1 MKVGKL
7 DSQLLEDIVFQHITF
22 RRPEVTS
29 RPGIGEDCAVVDF
42 GDFDCVLSTDP
53 ITGTSIEIGRLAV
66 HISCNDIASN
76 GVEPLGLLLACLLPE
91 SITPEEIE
99 EIMRQA
105 GEEAKNL
112 GVEIIGGHTEITK
125 AVNQPII
132 VATALG
138 RGVKKDVKALEK
150 IKPGDAI
157 LMTKSAGLEGTAILA
172 WDWEERLKESLSE
185 QEIDLA
191 KKLVKNISVVKEGLI
206 AGRIGPT
213 GMHDITEGG
222 VLGAVYE
229 LCQVGKVGAILYSEL
244 IPVLEITKKVCH
256 ICGVD
261 WLRLISSGSM
271 MILVRPEKK
280 DLMIRAIQ
288 EEGISVTEIGIIKE
302 ANQGCMLVE
311 GERKTEIG
319 PPESDALYHAN
330 LDFAP

>member
-7 DSQLLEDIVFQHITF
+7 DSHLLEKIVFRQITF

-42 GDFDCVLSTDP
+42 GDYDCVLSTDP
-53 ITGTSIEIGRLAV
+53 ITGTAKEIGRLAV
-66 HISCNDIASN
+66 HISCNDIATN

-99 EIMRQA
+99 EIMKQA

-138 RGVKKDVKALEK
+138 REAKKGKASQEE

-172 WDWEERLKESLSE
+172 REREGRLKEILSDRE
-185 QEIDLA
+185 LLEARNLMEE
-191 KKLVKNISVVKEGLI
+191 ISVVREGVI
-206 AGRIGPT
+206 VGKIGPT

-229 LCQVGKVGAILYSEL
+229 LCQVGKTGAKVWEER
-244 IPVLEITKKVCH
+244 IPVSDLTKKICRALEI
-256 ICGVD
+256 D
-261 WLRLISSGSM
+261 WLKLISSGSM
-271 MILVRPEKK
+271 MILTRQEKK
-280 DLMIRAIQ
+280 ELLIQ
-288 EEGISVTEIGIIKE
+288 ELTAAGIPVSEIGVITEENENCILIRNGTK
-302 ANQGCMLVE
+302 LVIE
-311 GERKTEIG
+311 
-319 PPESDALYHAN
+319 PPGSDELYRALEN
-330 LDFAP
+330 